1 MNITHGH
8 GIIHKIET
16 LSRDSSSGG
25 DIPIIIYQKDII
37 MPCPVE
43 PAAADRF
50 MWPGYHQGTGAK
62 GETDFYY
69 PE

>member
-1 MNITHGH
+1 MILLGW
-8 GIIHKIET
+8 G
-16 LSRDSSSGG
+16 GG
-25 DIPIIIYQKDII
+25 DIPIIIYQKDVM